1 MFIKLNR
8 SSGRVYAQL
17 AEAFRDDAGNPRN
30 RVIATLGRVDKD
42 DPNINSVLAGL
53 ARATGCSFDAQP
65 PSVEFDSS
73 RDYGD
78 LWALQA
84 LWDQIG
90 FDELRRVFRNRRR
103 SFETEQLLRVMVFN
117 RLCDPRSK
125 LGVLQWLQTVSFPKV
140 TMQDVSH
147 TQLLRAMDDWV
158 ELEAKA
164 SDVIARLMRP
174 LIDTELSVV
183 FYDVTT
189 IAVSG
194 ESEIEDDVRANGR
207 SKRDR
212 IERQFALGL
221 VQTAEGLPIAYE
233 IFKGN
238 VAEVQTLMP
247 MVERV
252 LERFD
257 IKRVV
262 LVADRGLLSMDNL
275 KELRTIRL
283 PGDRALE
290 FILAVPARRYAE
302 FAPIIEPLGAG
313 AEGDWV
319 REEPWHADPDQAALR
334 LVVSHDEAAAR
345 EITAQRRA
353 RIQALEDDAQRW
365 ATKLDAQDQGSRARG
380 RKLSDSGAKARF
392 YHAVV
397 EAHLGSIIE
406 VDLKSDLFTW
416 EINEAVLKRHET
428 LDGKLVLL
436 TNVADLAA
444 TEIVDRYKSLA
455 DIERGFR
462 VLKSEIEIGP
472 VFHRLPE
479 RIRAHAGICFLAL
492 VLHRVMRMRLRK
504 ASAEFSPARS
514 LELLR
519 RIQHH
524 RINLNGTRI
533 VRGLSKIDDL
543 QARVMRALGVPQPDI
558 NTIDRQLELG
568 L

>member
-1 MFIKLNR
+1 MFVKLNR
-8 SSGRVYAQL
+8 SGGRVYAQL

-42 DPNINSVLAGL
+42 DANINSVLAGL
-53 ARATGCSFDAQP
+53 ARATGSSANLQP

-73 RDYGD
+73 RDFGD

-84 LWDQIG
+84 LWDEIG
-90 FDELRRVFRNRRR
+90 FDELRRVFRSRRR
-103 SFETEQLLRVMVFN
+103 SVETEQLLRVMVFN

-125 LGVLQWLQTVSFPKV
+125 LGVLQWLQSVSFPNV
-140 TMQDVSH
+140 TMEDVSH

-158 ELEAKA
+158 DLESKA
-164 SDVIARLMRP
+164 CDVIARLMRP
-174 LIDTELSVV
+174 LIDTDLSVV

-189 IAVSG
+189 IEVAG
-194 ESEIEDDVRANGR
+194 ESELANDIRAHGR
-207 SKRDR
+207 SKHDR

-238 VAEVQTLMP
+238 VAEVSTLMP

-275 KELRTIRL
+275 EALRKIRL

-302 FAPIIEPLGAG
+302 FAPIIETMGAG
-313 AEGDWV
+313 ASGDWV
-319 REEPWHADPDQAALR
+319 REDSWRASPDEPALR
-334 LVVSHDEAAAR
+334 LVISHDDAAAR
-345 EITAQRRA
+345 EMTAQRRD

-365 ATKLDAQDQGSRARG
+365 ATKLDEQDEGTRSRG

-392 YHAVV
+392 YHAVA
-397 EAHLGSIIE
+397 EAHLSSIIQ
-406 VDLKSDLFTW
+406 VDMKSDRFTW
-416 EINEAVLKRHET
+416 DINQAVLARHET

-436 TNVADLAA
+436 TNVDDLAA
-444 TEIVDRYKSLA
+444 AEIVERYKSLA

-504 ASAEFSPARS
+504 ASEPLSPATS

-524 RINLNGTRI
+524 RISLNGTRI
-533 VRGLSKIDDL
+533 VRGLSKINDL
-543 QARVMRALGVPQPDI
+543 QGRVLRALGVPTPDI
-558 NTIDRQLELG
+558 NSIDRQLELG

>member
-1 MFIKLNR
+1 
-8 SSGRVYAQL
+8 
-17 AEAFRDDAGNPRN
+17 
-30 RVIATLGRVDKD
+30 
-42 DPNINSVLAGL
+42 
-53 ARATGCSFDAQP
+53 
-65 PSVEFDSS
+65 
-73 RDYGD
+73 
-78 LWALQA
+78 
-84 LWDQIG
+84 
-90 FDELRRVFRNRRR
+90 
-103 SFETEQLLRVMVFN
+103 
-117 RLCDPRSK
+117 
-125 LGVLQWLQTVSFPKV
+125 
-140 TMQDVSH
+140 
-147 TQLLRAMDDWV
+147 
-158 ELEAKA
+158 
-164 SDVIARLMRP
+164 MRP

-319 REEPWHADPDQAALR
+319 REEPWHADPDQPALR
-334 LVVSHDEAAAR
+334 LVVSHDDAAAR

-397 EAHLGSIIE
+397 EAHLSSIIE

-416 EINEAVLKRHET
+416 DINEAVLRRHET